1 MRVFLFIVFIAAT
14 SLSLQGQAVD
24 RTNFRA
30 GINGGLVVGDFSEA
44 YSFVLG
50 LDIYHHWGVSKEID
64 LGVATGFSNAFGE
77 TQELSAGVGLGTFQN
92 KFANVQF
99 LPVAGSV
106 RIYPTSGF
114 KIGGDIGYAV
124 GINEGNDGG
133 LYYRPS
139 IGIDM
144 NGGTKEFNISYFVV
158 NGDSANYSSV
168 LAGFLILF

>member
-1 MRVFLFIVFIAAT
+1 MRVFIGILFMALT
-14 SLSLQGQAVD
+14 SVLLQAQPVD

-30 GINGGLVVGDFSEA
+30 GLHGGIVSGDFSEA

-50 LDIYHHWGVSKEID
+50 LDVYHHWGVSKALD
-64 LGVATGFSNAFGE
+64 LGIATGFSNAFGE
-77 TQELSAGVGLGTFQN
+77 TQEFSQGGLTVEN
-92 KFANVQF
+92 KFANAQF
-99 LPVAGSV
+99 LPVAGSL

-114 KIGGDIGYAV
+114 KIGADIGYALGV
-124 GINEGNDGG
+124 NDGNEGG

-144 NGGTKEFNISYFVV
+144 NQGSKEFNISYFAV
-158 NGDSANYSSV
+158 NGDTTYASI